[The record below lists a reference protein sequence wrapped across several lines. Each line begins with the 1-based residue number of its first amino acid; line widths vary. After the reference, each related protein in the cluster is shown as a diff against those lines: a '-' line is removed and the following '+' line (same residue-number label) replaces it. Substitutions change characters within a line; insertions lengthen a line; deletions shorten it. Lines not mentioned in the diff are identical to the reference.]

1 MPTSDHDFTRDIRG
15 GEKMMDNT
23 GDVWLA
29 ADYHFPGT
37 YSCRV
42 PMSSMNS
49 ALALPAP
56 GPATIRLALVK
67 VGIELYGLPYT
78 RDVLFPTLRAASVY
92 IRPPEKVAIS
102 QQQVRVYKADAP
114 STKTPLRIGEVISY
128 REYVH
133 AHGLLTIYLL
143 VPTNVVE
150 DCRSLLM
157 AVGYWGQTS
166 SLAYCVSVRQEKPC
180 PGECIMPIRSM
191 ASAERVGRR
200 FSCMMTEFRHAHIEW
215 DEIDPDLPGAR
226 ATMKP
231 TTVDVYV
238 CPMSIVER
246 YGGRLLTR
254 IRRADY
260 TPGRQ
265 VAEASA

>member
-1 MPTSDHDFTRDIRG
+1 
-15 GEKMMDNT
+15 MDNS
-23 GDVWLA
+23 GEVWLA

-56 GPATIRLALVK
+56 GPATVRLALVK

-78 RDVLFPTLRAASVY
+78 RDVLFPILRAASVY
-92 IRPPEKVAIS
+92 IRPPEQVAIS
-102 QQQVRVYKADAP
+102 QQQVRLYKADAP

-128 REYVH
+128 REYAH
-133 AHGLLTIYLL
+133 AHGLLTIYMR
-143 VPTNVVE
+143 VPTNVAE
-150 DCRSLLM
+150 GCRSLLR

-180 PGECIMPIRSM
+180 PEECIMPIRSLN
-191 ASAERVGRR
+191 SAERVGRR

-215 DEIDPDLPGAR
+215 DEIDPDLPATR
-226 ATMKP
+226 ASRGP
-231 TTVDVYV
+231 FTVDVCI
-238 CPMSIVER
+238 CPMSVVVY
-246 YGGRLLTR
+246 YGGKLLTR
-254 IRRADY
+254 IVRDGNTLQRN
-260 TPGRQ
+260 
-265 VAEASA
+265 